1 MAEKKSPSS
10 NPEGNPIAYDIY
22 GTHYPYF
29 NTSKTMVAR
38 TLNGVRRV
46 IAEVNP
52 FSFRQIP
59 NQ

>member
-1 MAEKKSPSS
+1 MEGKKNSS
-10 NPEGNPIAYDIY
+10 NPEGNSIAYDIY

-29 NTSKTMVAR
+29 NTSKSLISN
-38 TLNGVRRV
+38 TLNGVRRIIV
-46 IAEVNP
+46 DINP